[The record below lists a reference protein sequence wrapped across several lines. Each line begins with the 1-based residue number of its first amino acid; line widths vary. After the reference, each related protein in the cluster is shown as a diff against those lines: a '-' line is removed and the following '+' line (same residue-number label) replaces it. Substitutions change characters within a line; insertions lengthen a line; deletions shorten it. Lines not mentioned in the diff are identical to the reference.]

1 MVKTSAADVATET
14 DMSDD
19 EDAKPPKRRR
29 GPKKATAKYLENSA
43 AHYLGRFATSRVHL
57 RQLMMQKVK
66 RSADHHGTDPAEGEK
81 FVDDILA
88 KFERYGFIDD
98 RAYAEMRARSLHAKG
113 TPVRGI
119 RYKLMQKGLDEDH
132 IDAALMALAD
142 EERSSNLDLS
152 AALTLARRRRLGP
165 YRGDDPDTRAERRE
179 KDMAVLARAG
189 FSYDVVCQ
197 VLDADSVEELE
208 LAAKAPQ

>member
-1 MVKTSAADVATET
+1 
-14 DMSDD
+14 MSDD
-19 EDAKPPKRRR
+19 ETDKTPKRRR

-43 AHYLGRFATSRVHL
+43 AHYLGRFATSRAHL

-81 FVDDILA
+81 FVDDIIA
-88 KFERYGFIDD
+88 KFERYGFLDD
-98 RAYAEMRARSLHAKG
+98 KAYAEMRARSLHAKG

-119 RYKLMQKGLDEDH
+119 RYKLMQKGLEEEY
-132 IDAALMALAD
+132 IDAALDHLAD
-142 EERSSNLDLS
+142 EERAANLDLA
-152 AALTLARRRRLGP
+152 AALTLARRRRIGP
-165 YRGDDPDTRAERRE
+165 YRTDDKEARGERRE
-179 KDMAVLARAG
+179 KDMAILARAG

-208 LAAKAPQ
+208 LAARDG

>member
-1 MVKTSAADVATET
+1 MKAVETSAAGMGP

-19 EDAKPPKRRR
+19 ETDKTPKRRR

-43 AHYLGRFATSRVHL
+43 AHYLGRFATSRAHL

-81 FVDDILA
+81 FVDDIIA
-88 KFERYGFIDD
+88 KFERYGFLDD
-98 RAYAEMRARSLHAKG
+98 KAYAEMRARSLHAKG

-119 RYKLMQKGLDEDH
+119 RYKLMQKGLEEEY
-132 IDAALMALAD
+132 IDAALDHLAD
-142 EERSSNLDLS
+142 EERAANLDLA
-152 AALTLARRRRLGP
+152 AALTLARRRRIGP
-165 YRGDDPDTRAERRE
+165 YRTDDKEARGERRE
-179 KDMAVLARAG
+179 KDMAILARAG

-208 LAAKAPQ
+208 LAARDG

>member
-1 MVKTSAADVATET
+1 
-14 DMSDD
+14 MSDD
-19 EDAKPPKRRR
+19 ETDKTPKRRR

-43 AHYLGRFATSRVHL
+43 AHYLGRFATSRAHL

-81 FVDDILA
+81 FVDDIIA
-88 KFERYGFIDD
+88 KFERYGFLDD
-98 RAYAEMRARSLHAKG
+98 KAYAEMRARSLHAKG

-119 RYKLMQKGLDEDH
+119 RYKLMQKGLEEEY
-132 IDAALMALAD
+132 IDAALDHLAD
-142 EERSSNLDLS
+142 EERAANLDLA
-152 AALTLARRRRLGP
+152 AALTLARRRRIGP
-165 YRGDDPDTRAERRE
+165 YRTDDKEARDERRE
-179 KDMAVLARAG
+179 KDMAILARAG

-208 LAAKAPQ
+208 LAARDG